1 MHLQGRAL
9 CVGLSQPMS
18 FERVK
23 RSRPSSGLWIK
34 NNQTIN
40 VVKNFDDN
48 KPVVLFL
55 QKEFFMINWDEFEH
69 IHVIKRLR
77 HILSAWWNVD
87 IIFTDERGQIKGF
100 DAGKTLFANPANG
113 FLMSK
118 ESATSGLSDLVVKTI
133 DDLRVSDNRFSLK
146 KWDTGAFDV
155 GVFPITIENDFMGTV
170 VALGFFRDAN
180 FSQRISEV
188 RDRLAAFGA
197 NGELIEKSLSKFK
210 HLDDNDRQHFCE
222 ICDLVAQEVVTL
234 HLEITRREDR
244 IRELNK
250 ELGSRY
256 KYDNM
261 IGKSRPMQALY
272 ALLDKIKHADSTVLI
287 QGENGTGKELIA
299 KAIHYNSHRKD
310 KAFVIQNCS
319 AFNDNLLESELFG
332 HMRGS
337 FTGALKDKKG
347 LFEVADKGTFF
358 LDEIG
363 DTSPTM
369 QVKLL
374 RVLQEGTFLPVG
386 STEVRKVDVRII
398 AATNKNL
405 KEMVEQGTFREDLY
419 YRLNVINLRVPPLR
433 ERKEDI
439 PLLAEFFLQRASET
453 QGGGKRMLTKRA
465 LEKLYDY
472 PWPGN
477 VRELQNEME
486 RLVVLAGEET
496 KILPEMLSGKILEV
510 SEKSKVQGARLQGKL
525 KDALEELEREMIKE
539 GLRRTGWNKSKLAKE
554 LGISRAGL
562 IMKVEKYGLDK
573 RKVARTT

>member
-1 MHLQGRAL
+1 
-9 CVGLSQPMS
+9 
-18 FERVK
+18 
-23 RSRPSSGLWIK
+23 
-34 NNQTIN
+34 
-40 VVKNFDDN
+40 
-48 KPVVLFL
+48 
-55 QKEFFMINWDEFEH
+55 MINWDEFEH
-69 IHVIKRLR
+69 IHVIKKLR
-77 HILSAWWNVD
+77 HVLSSWWNVD
-87 IIFTDERGQIKGF
+87 IIFTDERGMVKGF
-100 DAGKTLFANPANG
+100 DAAKTLWANPVIG
-113 FLMSK
+113 TVFQK
-118 ESATSGLSDLVVKTI
+118 EVAQQNLSELVLKSI
-133 DDLRVSDNRFSLK
+133 DDLRMSDNRFALK
-146 KWDTGAFDV
+146 KWDMLGFDV
-155 GVFPITIENDFMGTV
+155 GVFPISIENDFMGTV
-170 VALGFFRDAN
+170 IALGFFRDQATPA
-180 FSQRISEV
+180 RLEEV
-188 RDRLAAFGA
+188 RDRLAAFGGSA
-197 NGELIEKSLSKFK
+197 DGIENALGKLRY
-210 HLDDNDRQHFCE
+210 LDDDDRNHFCE
-222 ICDLVAQEVVTL
+222 LVNLVAEEVVTL

-261 IGKSRPMQALY
+261 IGKSKPMQSLY
-272 ALLDKIKHADSTVLI
+272 ALLDKIKTADTTVLI

-299 KAIHYNSHRKD
+299 KAIHYNSPRKD
-310 KAFVIQNCS
+310 RPFVIQNCS

-332 HMRGS
+332 HVKGS
-337 FTGALKDKKG
+337 FTGAIKDKKG

-374 RVLQEGTFLPVG
+374 RVLQEGTFTPVG
-386 STEVRKVDVRII
+386 STEMRKVDVRIV
-398 AATNKNL
+398 AATNRNL

-419 YRLNVINLRVPPLR
+419 YRLNVINIRVPPLR

-439 PLLAEFFLQRASET
+439 PLLTEFFLQKASEAN
-453 QGGGKRMLTKRA
+453 GGGKRVLTKRA

-472 PWPGN
+472 AWPGN

-496 KILPEMLSGKILEV
+496 KILPEMLSPKIIEAG
-510 SEKSKVQGARLQGKL
+510 EKSKVQGARLQGKL
-525 KDALEELEREMIKE
+525 KDALEDLEREMIKE

-573 RKVARTT
+573 RRMARTS